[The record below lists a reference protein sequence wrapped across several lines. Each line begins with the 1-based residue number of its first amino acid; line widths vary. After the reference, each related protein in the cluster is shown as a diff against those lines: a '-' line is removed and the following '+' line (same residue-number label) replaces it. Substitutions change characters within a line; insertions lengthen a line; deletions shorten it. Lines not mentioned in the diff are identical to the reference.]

1 MHSEQQLIWL
11 HKTGLMFKLF
21 PGLPGHLRQLVMHF
35 GSGRDAYFIEEAY
48 SNIHQGCSCDQPSV
62 KRRHR
67 RNFVESVIKV
77 SNEEILVPKEKI
89 FLQKNPFL
97 VTCTTGCLCL
107 PYYWHFYHNRIF
119 KKIIWHWIL
128 IQILQGH
135 ACPPTHQGG
144 VENCS
149 KVYWI

>member
-1 MHSEQQLIWL
+1 
-11 HKTGLMFKLF
+11 
-21 PGLPGHLRQLVMHF
+21 MHF

-62 KRRHR
+62 KRRHC
-67 RNFVESVIKV
+67 RNIVESVIKV

-107 PYYWHFYHNRIF
+107 PYY
-119 KKIIWHWIL
+119 
-128 IQILQGH
+128 
-135 ACPPTHQGG
+135 
-144 VENCS
+144 
-149 KVYWI
+149 